1 VTELLNPDRCAVYIF
16 QLETERELT
25 GLTPIVAQQ
34 ILLGLSD
41 ADRSQFQEHMDDLL
55 PALCD
60 LICVEQCRDAK
71 VIVNT
76 TKELICPAQSVA
88 IAGGRASSQSQD
100 AHTVVAPGR

>member
-71 VIVNT
+71 VA
-76 TKELICPAQSVA
+76 ELRLNLRTLILSWL
-88 IAGGRASSQSQD
+88 QD
-100 AHTVVAPGR
+100 ANKTETRSRSS